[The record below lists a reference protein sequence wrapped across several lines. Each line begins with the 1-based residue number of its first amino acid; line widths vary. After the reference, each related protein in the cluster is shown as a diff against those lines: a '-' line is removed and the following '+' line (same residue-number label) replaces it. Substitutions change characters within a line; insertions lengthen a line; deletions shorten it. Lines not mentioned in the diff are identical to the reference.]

1 MSDQNNFFGGFFA
14 GAVLGGLVGG
24 LLGAALNSRREDE
37 LSLEGQSS
45 QPLRD
50 SLETEAG
57 MEMARQTLE
66 DKINQLNLAIDGV
79 RKQLGEVD
87 EPKSEQEV
95 S

>member
-37 LSLEGQSS
+37 VSLEGKSS
-45 QPLRD
+45 APIRD
-50 SLETEAG
+50 SLGTEAG

-79 RKQLGEVD
+79 RKQLGDVTEST
-87 EPKSEQEV
+87 SEQEI